1 MSGPN
6 GSSGRVDEAIDS
18 IAELERQAQIDV
30 DRHQR
35 WIERITRA
43 LGRPR
48 SVYFVASFVAV
59 WVVAN
64 LALSLWHVRPFDEP
78 PFFWLQGIVGLAAL
92 LTTILILTTENR
104 QTQIALRR
112 DRLDLQ
118 INLLTERKVAKII
131 EMLDELRRDLPS
143 VPTFHDPEVHE
154 LKERADPH
162 EVVRAIEERSAVE
175 DELL

>member
-1 MSGPN
+1 MNASE
-6 GSSGRVDEAIDS
+6 SGRVDEAIES
-18 IAELERQAQIDV
+18 IAELERRAQSDV

-35 WIERITRA
+35 WIERTTRA

-48 SVYFVASFVAV
+48 VVYFVAVFVVAWVAV
-59 WVVAN
+59 NVA
-64 LALSLWHVRPFDEP
+64 LPLFHVPPFDP
-78 PFFWLQGIVGLAAL
+78 APFFWLQGIVGLAAL
-92 LTTILILTTENR
+92 FTTILILTTENR

-143 VPTFHDPEVHE
+143 VPTFHDPEVGE
-154 LKERADPH
+154 LKERTDPH
-162 EVVRAIEERSAVE
+162 QVVRAIEERAKIE
-175 DELL
+175 DDVP